1 MRRTLIVFAKAPRMG
16 SVKTRLA
23 RGIGD
28 AAALRFYRAT
38 LSRTIGLGRGL
49 KGVETLVR
57 VTPDAAKDSR
67 AFPAGLPRLPQ
78 GCGDIGERMKRA
90 LDAAPGD
97 AVLVGCD
104 IPGMT
109 ADDLRAAFAALRRHE
124 AVFGPAAD
132 GGFWLVGLK
141 RGFRPARLFRGV
153 RWSSPET
160 LADSLAALPAH
171 ARVARLRTLNDVDDV
186 DDYAALGSGSGGT
199 S

>member
-1 MRRTLIVFAKAPRMG
+1 MRRTLIIFAKAPRMG

-23 RGIGD
+23 RGIGH
-28 AAALRFYRAT
+28 AAALAFYRAT
-38 LSRTIGLGRGL
+38 LSRTIALGCGL
-49 KGVETLVR
+49 KGVRTLIR
-57 VTPDAAKDSR
+57 VTPDDATGSR

-78 GCGDIGERMKRA
+78 GRGDIGERMKRA
-90 LDAAPGD
+90 LDATPGD

-109 ADDLRAAFAALRRHE
+109 ADDLGAAFAALRRHD

-153 RWSSPET
+153 RWSVPET
-160 LADSLAALPAH
+160 LADSLATLPAH
-171 ARVARLRTLNDVDDV
+171 ARVARQRTLNDIDDV
-186 DDYAALGSGSGGT
+186 DDYAALRAGSGGT